1 MKRLPRLLTA
11 AALAA
16 TTMAATAA
24 CDDNGTKRGTFTN
37 GLVSSPSATFA
48 VSVAPITMPLIPSPT
63 FLCPL
68 TQPFSTN
75 FDLVIVPARQV
86 IVDGLTLDFIDGF
99 GVRTTSL
106 FTGTRLATL
115 LGTTTL
121 LGGVSRTI
129 ALQPQF
135 GCGLAI
141 PRSVSVQVG
150 MIDVLGGRFNSTAT
164 GTLR

>member
-1 MKRLPRLLTA
+1 
-11 AALAA
+11 
-16 TTMAATAA
+16 
-24 CDDNGTKRGTFTN
+24 
-37 GLVSSPSATFA
+37 
-48 VSVAPITMPLIPSPT
+48 MPLIPSPT